1 MLNIGAFQAGAMSKS
16 AAVLL
21 VGAAVW
27 LGGRVAWCAEEALAG
42 PAHERFA
49 RRAERLYREAQSR
62 LELAATNNTAAWQF
76 GRACFDWAE
85 FATNDTQR
93 ADIAHQGIAACRGA
107 VARDGQLAAAA
118 YYLGMNLGQLARTK
132 NLGALRLVA
141 EMETL
146 FETARKLDEQFDYAG
161 PDRNLGLLYLEA
173 PGWPVSVGNRGKARR
188 HLERAIKLSPDHP
201 ENRLN
206 LLEAHLRW
214 GEKDPLPAEVK
225 TLTELLPRARSEYA
239 GEAWEVSWA
248 DWDRRWRG
256 AQAKVRALL
265 GSQ

>member
-1 MLNIGAFQAGAMSKS
+1 MLKS

-21 VGAAVW
+21 IEAALW
-27 LGGRVAWCAEEALAG
+27 LGGGVSGSAEETLAK

-49 RRAERLYREAQSR
+49 RRAERLYRETRSR
-62 LELAATNNTAAWQF
+62 LEQAPTNNTAAWQF

-93 ADIAHQGIAACRGA
+93 ADIARQGIAACRTA
-107 VARDGQLAAAA
+107 VARDTHLAAAA

-146 FETARKLDEQFDYAG
+146 FETARKLDEHFDYAG

-173 PGWPVSVGNRGKARR
+173 PGWPVSVGNRGKARQ
-188 HLERAIKLSPDHP
+188 HLERAVKLSPDHP

-214 GEKDPLPAEVK
+214 GDKDPLPAEVK
-225 TLTELLPRARSEYA
+225 ALAELLPRARREYA
-239 GEAWEVSWA
+239 GEAWESSWA
-248 DWDRRWRG
+248 DWDRRWQE
-256 AQAKVRALL
+256 AQAKARALL
-265 GSQ
+265 GRP